1 MDPSPEAGYT
11 GQSSFPERASAEVC
25 LQPHLQA
32 WVLRE
37 GSPEHPQQ
45 RHNGENVGVLVGLG
59 PWGVRAVTCPMSKA
73 ALHGISAIGICRKVL
88 GWWWRRSRILLQG
101 TLVWIIIDFKLWV
114 WAAQ

>member
-1 MDPSPEAGYT
+1 MDPSPEAGYI

-45 RHNGENVGVLVGLG
+45 RHNSENVGVLVGLG
-59 PWGVRAVTCPMSKA
+59 PWGVRAVTCPVSKA
-73 ALHGISAIGICRKVL
+73 ALHGISAVGICRKML
-88 GWWWRRSRILLQG
+88 GRWWRRARILLQG
-101 TLVWIIIDFKLWV
+101 TLVWLFIDFKL
-114 WAAQ
+114 